1 MKKTAI
7 APTRSAAMDPGEVH
21 EKHER
26 TRKRPFFFV
35 SFRDF
40 RRHPATGAALVAF
53 AFLPAAL
60 GVPEAPSPLEAKL
73 RESVKAL
80 TLQVRAAENE
90 KATLS
95 AEKDEAAAKAA
106 ALGEESEKL
115 KKEAADEKAKD
126 ALARA
131 EVETRVAAALAE
143 LMAKEKSLAEWKKA
157 HAEVTAQAKKLAE
170 IGNAREAER
179 AKLAARVIVLDRQV
193 ADQKTKNA
201 GMHKLGTEILSR
213 YEKFGLGDVI
223 TRKEPF
229 IGTTRVKFDTLI
241 QDFSDGLADQK
252 IKP

>member
-1 MKKTAI
+1 M
-7 APTRSAAMDPGEVH
+7 PRL
-21 EKHER
+21 R
-26 TRKRPFFFV
+26 FFLF
-35 SFRDF
+35 
-40 RRHPATGAALVAF
+40 LLL
-53 AFLPAAL
+53 FLPAAF
-60 GVPEAPSPLEAKL
+60 GAPGAAEGPSPTELKL

-80 TLQVRAAENE
+80 TLQMRAAEGE

-95 AEKDEAAAKAA
+95 AEKDEAVAKAA
-106 ALGEESEKL
+106 ALGEEIEKL
-115 KKEAADEKAKD
+115 KKEAADAKAAGD
-126 ALARA
+126 LAKA
-131 EVETRVAAALAE
+131 EDETKRAALVAE
-143 LMAKEKSLAEWKKA
+143 LMAKEKSLAQWKKA
-157 HAEVTAQAKKLAE
+157 HAEVTAQAKKFVE
-170 IGNAREAER
+170 IGNAKEAER

-201 GMHKLGTEILSR
+201 AMHKLGTEILSR